1 MWDVRPRLL
10 GGVASPLL
18 GVTCVIVSAA
28 TLGYLVLLGQ
38 QGSFPG
44 IDARIALVLALLV
57 GFAILS
63 GVGALAESVRL
74 RAVVAAACAAGL
86 LPLGV
91 LALFSI
97 GLPLVIA
104 GGLAFVV
111 WLTAVRDSSSRET
124 IIQSLAAAATA
135 VGLLGLGLA
144 ATG

>member
-1 MWDVRPRLL
+1 M

-18 GVTCVIVSAA
+18 GVTCVIVSVA
-28 TLGYLVLLGQ
+28 TLGYLALLWQ

-44 IDARIALVLALLV
+44 IDARIAVVLALLV

-63 GVGALAESVRL
+63 GVGAVAESVRV
-74 RAVVAAACAAGL
+74 RAVVSAACAGGL

-97 GLPLVIA
+97 GLPLLIA
-104 GGLAFVV
+104 GVLALVV
-111 WLTAVRDSSSRET
+111 WLTALRDSSSRET
-124 IIQSLAAAATA
+124 IIQSLAAAVTA